1 MVRGFLK
8 MVRLVL
14 PYPVRFGWFIVSCA
28 VLAVL
33 GGMMPLLV
41 KTLFSIL
48 EERTP
53 PGWITSYF
61 GAHSARH
68 VYFALL
74 CTAIVVS
81 GLQMLA
87 RFLNRYLEAWLSQR
101 VVLDAQNRLAE
112 KLLSMDI
119 GFFMR
124 ERTGEIIS
132 RMSND
137 LLFLGRTIKF
147 GSTFISDPLQLI
159 AYLVAIF
166 VISWKLALLGLIG
179 APLGGYLMSVL
190 SRKMRKASKRAQEK
204 RADITSAMVQFLG
217 GMKIVKAFA
226 CEDYESR
233 QFQGETKKLFGVT
246 MKREQARAWMRPVM
260 EFVSSVGMLAVLALA
275 GEWYFNGTI
284 KLNDLT
290 GFIAALMMMY
300 NPAKE
305 LSRSNSDLQEALPG
319 ADRVFAL
326 LAVEPNIVEGEKI
339 LSGSPETICFENID
353 FAYSPDA
360 PVLKDI
366 NLEIKRGECVALVGP
381 TGSGK
386 STMTNLLLRF
396 YDPDR
401 GRVAIDG
408 TDIRDYTFKSLR
420 SRMALVGQDPFLFN
434 GTIRDNIAY
443 GQADATQ
450 EKIEAAAS
458 AANIHDDILSFPDGY
473 DTIVGERG
481 TNLSGGQRQRV
492 TIARAL
498 YKNAPLLILDEATS
512 SLDSVSEK
520 QVQAALDHLMAGR
533 TSLVIAHRLS
543 TIRHADRIVVLEN
556 GRITA
561 QGTHEELLELSP
573 TYAKLV
579 QLQNGTGEEK

>member
-1 MVRGFLK
+1 

>member
-1 MVRGFLK
+1 
-8 MVRLVL
+8 
-14 PYPVRFGWFIVSCA
+14 
-28 VLAVL
+28 
-33 GGMMPLLV
+33 
-41 KTLFSIL
+41 
-48 EERTP
+48 
-53 PGWITSYF
+53 
-61 GAHSARH
+61 
-68 VYFALL
+68 
-74 CTAIVVS
+74 
-81 GLQMLA
+81 MLA

-260 EFVSSVGMLAVLALA
+260 EFVSSVGMLAVLAVA

-366 NLEIKRGECVALVGP
+366 SLTIKRGECVALVGP